1 MIELLWFIATK
12 RQCFA
17 GIPWLMFIRCQKFFM
32 VGMRHRYLLTCF
44 VLGLLMSVAGT
55 YVFVLYADQDKIEMI
70 FESIAAIREL
80 CMISWIGLF
89 EERMDHLGPK

>member
-1 MIELLWFIATK
+1 
-12 RQCFA
+12 
-17 GIPWLMFIRCQKFFM
+17 
-32 VGMRHRYLLTCF
+32 
-44 VLGLLMSVAGT
+44 MSVAST
-55 YVFVLYADQDKIEMI
+55 YVFVLYADQDKSEVI